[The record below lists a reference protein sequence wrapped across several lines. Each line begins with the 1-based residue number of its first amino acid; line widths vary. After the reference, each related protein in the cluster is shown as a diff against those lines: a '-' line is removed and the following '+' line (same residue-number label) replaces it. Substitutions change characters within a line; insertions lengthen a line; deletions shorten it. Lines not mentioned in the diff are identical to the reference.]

1 MSNHHRHHLEAI
13 LSAGTIVPALN
24 QIELSPRLQQRELRK
39 VDEAHGIV
47 TESWSPLGGSKHS
60 VLDDETIVSI
70 AQKHGKTPAQ
80 TVVRWHLQ
88 QGLVVIPKSVHE
100 DRIKENID
108 VFDFELDADDLAA
121 FAALDAGERSGPNPD
136 DVE

>member
-1 MSNHHRHHLEAI
+1 MSNECF
-13 LSAGTIVPALN
+13 VPALN
-24 QIELSPRLQQRELRK
+24 QIELSPRLQQHELRAF
-39 VDEAHGIV
+39 DDAHGIV

-60 VLDDETIVSI
+60 VLDDETIVSV
-70 AQKHGKTPAQ
+70 ARKHGKTPAQ
-80 TVVRWHLQ
+80 AVVRWHLQ

-100 DRIKENID
+100 ERIRENID
-108 VFDFELDADDLAA
+108 VFDFQLDADDLAA